1 MIEPDQTPDATQQ
14 LQHQVYTLQ
23 GLLSVTEQQRNQA
36 MSALAQAEVRNSVLR
51 AELEHYSSREAQNQ
65 ANTQQSLDLKAA

>member
-1 MIEPDQTPDATQQ
+1 MIEPDQAQDPNQQ

-51 AELEHYSSREAQNQ
+51 AELERYSSREAQNQ